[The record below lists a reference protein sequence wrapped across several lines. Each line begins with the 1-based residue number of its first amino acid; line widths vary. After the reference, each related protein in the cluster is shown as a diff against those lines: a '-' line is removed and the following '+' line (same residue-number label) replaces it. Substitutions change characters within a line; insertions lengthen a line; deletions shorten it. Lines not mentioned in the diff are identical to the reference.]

1 MGHER
6 VGHNLETKQQQSNK
20 NEICMMDTKEGG
32 ARGKRECG
40 ETKKESE
47 KGRNRK
53 IFYL

>member
-1 MGHER
+1 
-6 VGHNLETKQQQSNK
+6 
-20 NEICMMDTKEGG
+20 MMDTKVGG